1 MEEADLDLIISW
13 AVKNWGFNNDM
24 RDYVRASTLLGSAN
38 KYEKY
43 REIAKQYWMSQKNV
57 STKVY

>member
-1 MEEADLDLIISW
+1 
-13 AVKNWGFNNDM
+13 M

-43 REIAKQYWMSQKNV
+43 KEIAQQFWRSQINV
-57 STKVY
+57 SSKVH